1 MHQRRCPRSI
11 TIAPEQQNAA
21 DRAEARGIAVM
32 SARRRGWYD
41 VFVEILA
48 LAGAANRRDLDEVE
62 RHANHLQDIVMRL
75 GIWGRS

>member
-1 MHQRRCPRSI
+1 
-11 TIAPEQQNAA
+11 
-21 DRAEARGIAVM
+21 M